1 MLHPLSVPS
10 ILSGRSF
17 LVRIAR
23 SARSGAS
30 LSGTVGEL
38 FGGSGRRVRD
48 EIWGDVPIDRAVKTL
63 LETGAMQRLK
73 GMSQLGFTFGSFPRA
88 RHTRQEHAI
97 GVYHLAGL
105 TLRRITESGAY
116 LEDRDVRCAQAAA
129 LLLDAGRYPY
139 AASIEGI
146 NLPGAPTSKELSRR
160 WIENPEVAKV
170 LRAEWDLEP
179 HNVFR
184 LVSRGDTP
192 PHSLTPT
199 EHLLRDI
206 LFGSLDVDGLDRLI
220 RDARGARVPYGLV
233 EVESLIERLRIVGQ
247 ENRAVLALDEDGA
260 GMLQSLV
267 FSRYLVYY
275 NVYGHHTLRIPTAM
289 FLRAVQDAIVSGTV
303 TFDELSEQGDAG
315 AFVLLKDSAE
325 PESST
330 STLIQRLAD
339 RRPYHLAL
347 EFDERHPS
355 YSSLIRLR
363 DDASWRRRVE
373 EAWSRYLTR
382 YRKGV
387 AGPFDILIDLPRREH
402 FPVDLRL
409 IRYAPLP
416 GERNPVG
423 WHNLSGMSEEEV
435 TRFHAP
441 LQRILIATS
450 NDDLVKSVRRHAD
463 ELFTI
468 AEEVG

>member
-1 MLHPLSVPS
+1 
-10 ILSGRSF
+10 
-17 LVRIAR
+17 
-23 SARSGAS
+23 

-48 EIWGDVPIDRAVKTL
+48 VIWGDVPVDRAVKAL
-63 LETGAMQRLK
+63 LETRAMRRLK

-88 RHTRQEHAI
+88 RHTRLEHAV
-97 GVYHLAGL
+97 GVYHLANL
-105 TLRRITESGAY
+105 TLRRIMESGAY
-116 LEDRDVRCAQAAA
+116 LEDRDVRCALAAA

-139 AASIEGI
+139 AASVEGI

-160 WIENPEVAKV
+160 WIEHTDVAKV
-170 LRAEWDLEP
+170 LRSEWDLEP

-184 LVSRGDTP
+184 LVSRGDQP

-206 LFGSLDVDGLDRLI
+206 LFGSLNVDGLDCLI
-220 RDARGARVPYGLV
+220 RDARGARVPYGLL
-233 EVESLIERLRIVGQ
+233 EVESLIERLRIVGH
-247 ENRAVLALDEDGA
+247 ENRAILALDEDGA

-275 NVYGHHTLRIPTAM
+275 NVYGHHSLRTPTAM
-289 FLRAVQDAIVSGTV
+289 FLRAVQDAVTAGTV
-303 TFDELSEQGDAG
+303 TFDELSEQDDAG
-315 AFVLLKDSAE
+315 AFALLEGAAE

-330 STLIQRLAD
+330 AALMKRLAD
-339 RRPYHLAL
+339 RNSYRLAL

-363 DDASWRRRVE
+363 EDASWRRRVE

-387 AGPFDILIDLPRREH
+387 AGPHDILIDLPKEVH
-402 FPVDLRL
+402 FPIDLRL
-409 IRYAPLP
+409 IRHTPLP

-423 WHNLSGMSEEEV
+423 WQNLSGMSEEDL
-435 TRFHAP
+435 TRYHAP
-441 LQRILIATS
+441 LRRILISTATE
-450 NDDLVKSVRRHAD
+450 DLAKSIRRHAE

>member
-1 MLHPLSVPS
+1 M
-10 ILSGRSF
+10 
-17 LVRIAR
+17 
-23 SARSGAS
+23 
-30 LSGTVGEL
+30 SGTVGEL

-48 EIWGDVPIDRAVKTL
+48 EIWGDVPVDRAVKAL
-63 LETGAMQRLK
+63 LETRAMRRLK

-88 RHTRQEHAI
+88 RHTRLEHAI
-97 GVYHLAGL
+97 GVYHLANL

-116 LEDRDVRCAQAAA
+116 LEDRDVRCALAAA

-139 AASIEGI
+139 AASVEALD
-146 NLPGAPTSKELSRR
+146 LPGAPTLKELSRR
-160 WIENPEVAKV
+160 WIEHTDVAKT
-170 LRAEWDLEP
+170 LRSEWDLEP

-184 LVSRGDTP
+184 LVSRGDQP

-220 RDARGARVPYGLV
+220 RDARGARVPYGLL
-233 EVESLIERLRIVGQ
+233 EVESLIENLRIVGH
-247 ENRAVLALDEDGA
+247 ENRAILALDEDGA

-267 FSRYLVYY
+267 FSRYLIYY
-275 NVYGHHTLRIPTAM
+275 NVYGHHALRIPTSM
-289 FLRAVQDAIVSGTV
+289 FLRAVQDAITAGTI
-303 TFDELSEQGDAG
+303 TFDELCELDDSG
-315 AFVLLKDSAE
+315 AFVLLGDSAQ

-330 STLIQRLAD
+330 AALMKRLAD
-339 RRPYHLAL
+339 RRPYHPAL

-363 DDASWRRRVE
+363 DDPSWRRRVE
-373 EAWSRYLTR
+373 EAWARYLTR

-387 AGPFDILIDLPRREH
+387 AGPFDILIDLPRSRH

-409 IRYAPLP
+409 IRRTPLP

-423 WHNLSGMSEEEV
+423 WRNLSGMSEEEL
-435 TRFHAP
+435 TRLHAP
-441 LQRILIATS
+441 LRRVLISTS
-450 NDDLVKSVRRHAD
+450 GEDLARSVRRHAE

>member
-1 MLHPLSVPS
+1 
-10 ILSGRSF
+10 
-17 LVRIAR
+17 
-23 SARSGAS
+23 

-48 EIWGDVPIDRAVKTL
+48 VIWGDVPVDRAVKAL
-63 LETGAMQRLK
+63 LETRAMRRLK

-88 RHTRQEHAI
+88 RHTRLEHAV
-97 GVYHLAGL
+97 GVYHLANL

-116 LEDRDVRCAQAAA
+116 LEDRDVRCALAAA

-160 WIENPEVAKV
+160 WIEHTEVAKV
-170 LRAEWDLEP
+170 LRSEWDLEP

-184 LVSRGDTP
+184 LVSRGDQQ

-206 LFGSLDVDGLDRLI
+206 LFGSLNVDGLDRLI
-220 RDARGARVPYGLV
+220 RDARGARVPYGLL
-233 EVESLIERLRIVGQ
+233 EVESLIERLRIVGH
-247 ENRAVLALDEDGA
+247 ENRAILALDEDGA

-275 NVYGHHTLRIPTAM
+275 NVYGHHSLRIPTAM
-289 FLRAVQDAIVSGTV
+289 FLRAVQDAITAGTA
-303 TFDELSEQGDAG
+303 TFDELSEQDDAG
-315 AFVLLKDSAE
+315 AFALLEAQAE

-330 STLIQRLAD
+330 AALTKRLAD
-339 RRPYHLAL
+339 RRPYQLAL

-382 YRKGV
+382 YHKGV
-387 AGPFDILIDLPRREH
+387 AGPYDILIDLPTRGH
-402 FPVDLRL
+402 FTVDLRL
-409 IRYAPLP
+409 IRGTPLP
-416 GERNPVG
+416 GERNLVG
-423 WHNLSGMSEEEV
+423 WHNLSDMSEDEL
-435 TRFHAP
+435 TRYHAP
-441 LQRILIATS
+441 LRRIVISTS
-450 NDDLVKSVRRHAD
+450 NEDLARSVRRHAD

>member
-1 MLHPLSVPS
+1 
-10 ILSGRSF
+10 
-17 LVRIAR
+17 
-23 SARSGAS
+23 

-48 EIWGDVPIDRAVKTL
+48 EIWGDVPVDRAVKAL
-63 LETGAMQRLK
+63 LETRAMRRLK

-88 RHTRQEHAI
+88 RHTRLEHAV
-97 GVYHLAGL
+97 GVYHLANL

-116 LEDRDVRCAQAAA
+116 LEDRDVRCALAAA

-139 AASIEGI
+139 SASVEGI
-146 NLPGAPTSKELSRR
+146 DLPGTPTLKELSRR
-160 WIENPEVAKV
+160 WIEHTEVAKV
-170 LRAEWDLEP
+170 LRGEWDLEP

-184 LVSRGDTP
+184 LVSRGDQP

-206 LFGSLDVDGLDRLI
+206 LFGSLNVDGLDRLI
-220 RDARGARVPYGLV
+220 RDARGARVPYGLL
-233 EVESLIERLRIVGQ
+233 EVEALIERLRIVGH
-247 ENRAVLALDEDGA
+247 ENRAILALDEDGA

-275 NVYGHHTLRIPTAM
+275 NVYGHHSLRTPTAM
-289 FLRAVQDAIVSGTV
+289 FLRAVQDAVTAGMV
-303 TFDELSEQGDAG
+303 TFDELSEQDDAG
-315 AFVLLKDSAE
+315 AFVLLEDAAE

-330 STLIQRLAD
+330 AALMKRLAD
-339 RRPYHLAL
+339 RNPYQLAL

-363 DDASWRRRVE
+363 EDASWRRRVE

-387 AGPFDILIDLPRREH
+387 AGPYDILIDLPRGVH
-402 FPVDLRL
+402 FPVELRL
-409 IRYAPLP
+409 IRRTPLP

-423 WHNLSGMSEEEV
+423 WQNLSGMSEEDL
-435 TRFHAP
+435 TRYHAP
-441 LQRILIATS
+441 LRRVLIATA
-450 NDDLVKSVRRHAD
+450 NEDLARSVRRHAE

>member
-1 MLHPLSVPS
+1 
-10 ILSGRSF
+10 
-17 LVRIAR
+17 
-23 SARSGAS
+23 

-48 EIWGDVPIDRAVKTL
+48 AIWGDVPVDRAVKAL
-63 LETGAMQRLK
+63 LETRAMRRLK
-73 GMSQLGFTFGSFPRA
+73 GLSQLGFTFGSFPRA
-88 RHTRQEHAI
+88 RHTRLEHAV
-97 GVYHLAGL
+97 GVYHLANL
-105 TLRRITESGAY
+105 TLRRISESGAY
-116 LEDRDVRCAQAAA
+116 LEDRDVRCALAAA

-139 AASIEGI
+139 AASVERI
-146 NLPGAPTSKELSRR
+146 NLPGAPTLKELSRR
-160 WIENPEVAKV
+160 WIEHADVAKV
-170 LRAEWDLEP
+170 LRSEWDLEP

-184 LVSRGDTP
+184 LVSRGDQP

-206 LFGSLDVDGLDRLI
+206 LFGSLNVAGLDRLI
-220 RDARGARVPYGLV
+220 RDGRGARVPYGLL
-233 EVESLIERLRIVGQ
+233 EVEPLIERLRIVGH
-247 ENRAVLALDEDGA
+247 ENRAILALDEDGA

-267 FSRYLVYY
+267 FSRYLIYY
-275 NVYGHHTLRIPTAM
+275 NVYGHHALRIPTAM
-289 FLRAVQDAIVSGTV
+289 FLRAVQDAITAGTI
-303 TFDELSEQGDAG
+303 TFDELSEKDDAG
-315 AFVLLKDSAE
+315 AFVLLEDSAH

-330 STLIQRLAD
+330 LALMKRLAD
-339 RRPYHLAL
+339 RRPYHPAL

-382 YRKGV
+382 YRKGI
-387 AGPFDILIDLPRREH
+387 AGPFDILIDLPTRDH

-409 IRYAPLP
+409 IRRTPLP

-423 WHNLSGMSEEEV
+423 WQNLSGMSEEEL
-435 TRFHAP
+435 TRLHAP
-441 LQRILIATS
+441 LRRILISTSGEDLAT
-450 NDDLVKSVRRHAD
+450 SVRRHAE

>member
-1 MLHPLSVPS
+1 
-10 ILSGRSF
+10 
-17 LVRIAR
+17 
-23 SARSGAS
+23 

-48 EIWGDVPIDRAVKTL
+48 DIWGDVPVDRAVKAL
-63 LETGAMQRLK
+63 LETGAMRRLK

-88 RHTRQEHAI
+88 RHTRLDHAI

-116 LEDRDVRCAQAAA
+116 LEDRDVRCALAAA

-139 AASIEGI
+139 AASVEGI
-146 NLPGAPTSKELSRR
+146 NLPGAPTLKELSRR
-160 WIENPEVAKV
+160 WIEDSEVAKV
-170 LRAEWDLEP
+170 LRGEWDLEP

-184 LVSRGDTP
+184 LVSRGDKP

-206 LFGSLDVDGLDRLI
+206 LFGSLNVDGLDRLI
-220 RDARGARVPYGLV
+220 RDARGARVPYGLL

-247 ENRAVLALDEDGA
+247 ENRAILALDEDGA

-289 FLRAVQDAIVSGTV
+289 FLRAVQDAIAAGTV
-303 TFDELSEQGDAG
+303 SFDELAEQDDAG
-315 AFVLLKDSAE
+315 AFVLLEDST
-325 PESST
+325 ESST
-330 STLIQRLAD
+330 SALIKRLAD
-339 RRPYHLAL
+339 RRPYSLAL

-363 DDASWRRRVE
+363 DDSSWRRRVE

-382 YRKGV
+382 YRKGT
-387 AGPFDILIDLPRREH
+387 AGPFDILIDLPRMGH

-409 IRYAPLP
+409 IRRAPLP

-423 WHNLSGMSEEEV
+423 WQNLSGMSEEEL
-435 TRFHAP
+435 TRYHAP
-441 LQRILIATS
+441 LRRILISTS
-450 NDDLVKSVRRHAD
+450 NDELVKSVRRHAE

>member
-1 MLHPLSVPS
+1 
-10 ILSGRSF
+10 
-17 LVRIAR
+17 
-23 SARSGAS
+23 

-48 EIWGDVPIDRAVKTL
+48 VIWGDVSIDRAVKAL
-63 LETGAMQRLK
+63 LETGAMERLK
-73 GMSQLGFTFGSFPRA
+73 GMSQLGFTFGAFPRA
-88 RHTRQEHAI
+88 RHTRLDHAI

-105 TLRRITESGAY
+105 TLKRITESGAY
-116 LEDRDVRCAQAAA
+116 LEDREVRGALAAA

-139 AASIEGI
+139 AGSIEGI
-146 NLPGAPTSKELSRR
+146 KLPGAPTLKELSRR
-160 WIENPEVAKV
+160 WIEHTEVAKI
-170 LRAEWDLEP
+170 LRSEWDLEP

-206 LFGSLDVDGLDRLI
+206 LFGSLNVDALDCLV

-247 ENRAVLALDEDGA
+247 ENRAVLALDEEGA
-260 GMLQSLV
+260 GTLQSLV
-267 FSRYLVYY
+267 FSRYLVHY
-275 NVYGHHTLRIPTAM
+275 NVYGHHALRIPTVM
-289 FLRAVQDAIVSGTV
+289 FLRAVQDAIQAGTM
-303 TFDELSEQGDAG
+303 TFDELSEQDDAG
-315 AFVLLKDSAE
+315 AFVLLEDSAE

-330 STLIQRLAD
+330 APLMKRLAD
-339 RRPYHLAL
+339 RKPYHLAL

-387 AGPFDILIDLPRREH
+387 AGPFDILIDLPEKEH

-409 IRYAPLP
+409 IRRTPLP

-423 WHNLSGMSEEEV
+423 WQNLSGMSEDEV
-435 TRFHAP
+435 TRYHAP
-441 LQRILIATS
+441 LRRILIATA
-450 NDDLVKSVRRHAD
+450 NDDLVKSVRRHAE

>member
-1 MLHPLSVPS
+1 M
-10 ILSGRSF
+10 
-17 LVRIAR
+17 
-23 SARSGAS
+23 
-30 LSGTVGEL
+30 SGTVGEL

-48 EIWGDVPIDRAVKTL
+48 VIWGDVSVDRAVKAL
-63 LETGAMQRLK
+63 LETGAMERLK

-88 RHTRQEHAI
+88 RHTRMDHAI

-105 TLRRITESGAY
+105 TLKRITEQGAY
-116 LEDRDVRCAQAAA
+116 LEDREVRGALAAA

-139 AASIEGI
+139 ANSIEGI
-146 NLPGAPTSKELSRR
+146 HLPGAPTLKELSRR
-160 WIENPEVAKV
+160 WIEHTEVAKI
-170 LRAEWDLEP
+170 LRSEWDLEP

-206 LFGSLDVDGLDRLI
+206 LFGALNVDALDRLI

-260 GMLQSLV
+260 GTLQSLV

-275 NVYGHHTLRIPTAM
+275 NVYGHHTLRIPTVM
-289 FLRAVQDAIVSGTV
+289 FLRAVQDAIQAGTM
-303 TFDELSEQGDAG
+303 TFDELSEQDDAG
-315 AFVLLKDSAE
+315 AFVLLEDSAE

-330 STLIQRLAD
+330 AALMKRLAD

-387 AGPFDILIDLPRREH
+387 AGPFDILIDLPEKEH
-402 FPVDLRL
+402 FPIDLRL
-409 IRYAPLP
+409 IRRTPLP

-423 WHNLSGMSEEEV
+423 WQHLSGMSEDEV
-435 TRFHAP
+435 TRYHAP
-441 LQRILIATS
+441 LRRIVIATA
-450 NDDLVKSVRRHAD
+450 NDDLVKSVRRHAE

>member
-1 MLHPLSVPS
+1 
-10 ILSGRSF
+10 
-17 LVRIAR
+17 
-23 SARSGAS
+23 

-48 EIWGDVPIDRAVKTL
+48 VIWGDVPVDRAVKAL
-63 LETGAMQRLK
+63 LETRAMRRLK

-88 RHTRQEHAI
+88 RHTRLEHAV
-97 GVYHLAGL
+97 GVYHLANL

-116 LEDRDVRCAQAAA
+116 LEDRDVRCALAAA

-160 WIENPEVAKV
+160 WIEHTEVAKV
-170 LRAEWDLEP
+170 LRSEWDLEP

-184 LVSRGDTP
+184 LVSRGDQQ

-206 LFGSLDVDGLDRLI
+206 LFGSLNVDGLDRLI
-220 RDARGARVPYGLV
+220 RDARGARVPYGLL
-233 EVESLIERLRIVGQ
+233 EVESLIERLRIVGH
-247 ENRAVLALDEDGA
+247 ENRAILALDEDGA

-275 NVYGHHTLRIPTAM
+275 NVYGHHSLRIPTAM
-289 FLRAVQDAIVSGTV
+289 FLRAVQDAITAGTA
-303 TFDELSEQGDAG
+303 TFDELSEQDDAG
-315 AFVLLKDSAE
+315 AFALLEAQAE

-330 STLIQRLAD
+330 AALTKRLTD
-339 RRPYHLAL
+339 RRPYQLAL
-347 EFDERHPS
+347 EFDGRHPS

-382 YRKGV
+382 YHKGV
-387 AGPFDILIDLPRREH
+387 AGPYDILIDLPTRGR

-409 IRYAPLP
+409 IQRTPLP
-416 GERNPVG
+416 GERNLVG
-423 WHNLSGMSEEEV
+423 WQNLSGMSEDEL
-435 TRFHAP
+435 TRYHAP
-441 LQRILIATS
+441 LRRIVISTS
-450 NDDLVKSVRRHAD
+450 NEDLARSVRRHAD

>member
-1 MLHPLSVPS
+1 M
-10 ILSGRSF
+10 
-17 LVRIAR
+17 
-23 SARSGAS
+23 
-30 LSGTVGEL
+30 SGTVGEL
-38 FGGSGRRVRD
+38 FGGSGRRLRD
-48 EIWGDVPIDRAVKTL
+48 VIWGDVPVDRAVKAL
-63 LETGAMQRLK
+63 LETRAMRRMK
-73 GMSQLGFTFGSFPRA
+73 GMSQLGFTFGSFPTA
-88 RHTRQEHAI
+88 RHTRLEHAI
-97 GVYHLAGL
+97 GVYHLANL

-116 LEDRDVRCAQAAA
+116 LEDRDVRCALAAA

-139 AASIEGI
+139 AASVEGI
-146 NLPGAPTSKELSRR
+146 KLPGTPTLKELSRR
-160 WIENPEVAKV
+160 WIEHTDVAKT
-170 LRAEWDLEP
+170 LRSEWDLEP

-184 LVSRGDTP
+184 LVSRGDQP

-206 LFGSLDVDGLDRLI
+206 LFGSLNVDGLDRLI
-220 RDARGARVPYGLV
+220 RDARGARVPYGLL
-233 EVESLIERLRIVGQ
+233 EVESLIERLRIVGH
-247 ENRAVLALDEDGA
+247 ENRAILVLDEDGA

-289 FLRAVQDAIVSGTV
+289 FLRAVQDAITAGMV
-303 TFDELSEQGDAG
+303 TFDELSEQDDAG
-315 AFVLLKDSAE
+315 AFAVLEDSAE

-330 STLIQRLAD
+330 AALMRRLAD
-339 RRPYHLAL
+339 RRPYNLAL

-387 AGPFDILIDLPRREH
+387 AGPYDIIIDLPTMDH

-409 IRYAPLP
+409 IKHSPLP

-423 WHNLSGMSEEEV
+423 WQNLSGMSEDEL
-435 TRFHAP
+435 TRYHAP
-441 LQRILIATS
+441 LRRILISTA
-450 NDDLVKSVRRHAD
+450 NEDLARSVRRHAD